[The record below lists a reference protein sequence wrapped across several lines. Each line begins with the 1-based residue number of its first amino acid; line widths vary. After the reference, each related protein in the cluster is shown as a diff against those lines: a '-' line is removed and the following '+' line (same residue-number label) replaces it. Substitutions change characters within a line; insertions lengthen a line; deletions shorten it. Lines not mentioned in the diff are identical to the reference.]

1 MGRQSH
7 RLLTCSPLIRL
18 AGAATTI
25 VASLAVFT
33 CVAVLIGLAGCQ
45 PCDTDVT
52 SDSCAT
58 LLCM

>member
-1 MGRQSH
+1 MGRHSKH
-7 RLLTCSPLIRL
+7 LLSSSPLIRL

-45 PCDTDVT
+45 PCDTDICEKVGT
-52 SDSCAT
+52 T